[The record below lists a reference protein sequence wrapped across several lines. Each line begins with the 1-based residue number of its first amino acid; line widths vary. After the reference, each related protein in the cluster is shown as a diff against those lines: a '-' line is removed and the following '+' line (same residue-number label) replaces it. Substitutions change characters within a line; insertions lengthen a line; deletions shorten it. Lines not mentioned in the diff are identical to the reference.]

1 MVFAHPEMK
10 YKEKDVVQFDYLD
23 WPYLP
28 SEEIPYWNHKPLSY
42 DMKIIQG
49 DADPVFKFVQF
60 IKRNPL
66 QDTAIISFNGSRFV
80 STNIYIYIYIYLY

>member
-10 YKEKDVVQFDYLD
+10 YKEKEVVQFDYLD

-66 QDTAIISFNGSRFV
+66 CDGQPSIARPTFSGCIKNFFPH
-80 STNIYIYIYIYLY
+80 YYL